1 VVREGLSVKALEKRE
16 RVGMGC
22 VGAEGTDEVTKVD
35 ICLAQ
40 WGLLHLLMAVV

>member
-1 VVREGLSVKALEKRE
+1 
-16 RVGMGC
+16 

-40 WGLLHLLMAVV
+40 WGLLHLLMAVVWAWVRQFKMLTAL